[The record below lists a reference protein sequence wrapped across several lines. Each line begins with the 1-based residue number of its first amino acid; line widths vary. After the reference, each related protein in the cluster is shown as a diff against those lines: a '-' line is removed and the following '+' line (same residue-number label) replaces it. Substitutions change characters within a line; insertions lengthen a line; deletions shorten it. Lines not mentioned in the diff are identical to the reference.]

1 MRQIVYVFLLKLVS
15 QQAVLTRRL
24 IESVGQTRVGKT
36 AGNLLLWSRLPTF
49 ALLLTPLIG
58 VFAVEFVSLGPRF
71 RFLFFAVPLLSIA
84 VTILAA
90 LIPSRNSKPKFIVA
104 VENWCGKD
112 QHNGHIGHWK
122 WRCLALWVLAFILF
136 IGLAA
141 IPSSIE
147 RISRTYYAN
156 AALLSFAP
164 VYESESE
171 RNRLE
176 RTLAE
181 FEHARRNLGKEWSVP
196 AGTPPI
202 MLHLFQDIGEYRKS
216 TGSNWSSGFAMCQE
230 DAVIIG
236 VPLEEASNLL
246 NEDPHSGTPM
256 HEMVHGM
263 MCQFLGHTSYTS
275 IPSWFHEG
283 VAQFYGNLEA
293 SRIADRV
300 LNRITVWLD
309 RENLL
314 ESEVFCVQRVNGP
327 RSKVVIFYRTSWE
340 FVRSLEAE
348 YGRHTINAV
357 IDDMSN
363 GVRFDASLTSLLGR
377 TCTVLYEEWA
387 QSL

>member
-1 MRQIVYVFLLKLVS
+1 
-15 QQAVLTRRL
+15 
-24 IESVGQTRVGKT
+24 
-36 AGNLLLWSRLPTF
+36 
-49 ALLLTPLIG
+49 
-58 VFAVEFVSLGPRF
+58 
-71 RFLFFAVPLLSIA
+71 
-84 VTILAA
+84 
-90 LIPSRNSKPKFIVA
+90 
-104 VENWCGKD
+104 
-112 QHNGHIGHWK
+112 
-122 WRCLALWVLAFILF
+122 
-136 IGLAA
+136 
-141 IPSSIE
+141 
-147 RISRTYYAN
+147 
-156 AALLSFAP
+156 
-164 VYESESE
+164 
-171 RNRLE
+171 
-176 RTLAE
+176 
-181 FEHARRNLGKEWSVP
+181 
-196 AGTPPI
+196 

-263 MCQFLGHTSYTS
+263 MRQFLGHTSYTS

-314 ESEVFCVQRVNGP
+314 ESEVFCEQRVNGP

-348 YGRHTINAV
+348 YGRHTINAI
-357 IDDMSN
+357 IDDVSN
-363 GVRFDASLTSLLGR
+363 GVPFDASLTGRPGR